1 MLVLIAQ
8 ATNEVRL
15 CLHLPP
21 LHNCIPNLSSKGPF
35 HRLARATC
43 HLWSLPEQTLLLE
56 KALVGDTH
64 IAMSASSAVR
74 VAVRV
79 RPLNA
84 RERARNAK
92 CLISMDN
99 RTQSTTIHPPDEID
113 LGNTRAARRRI
124 EESKTFTYDN
134 SLWSAEPD
142 DSHYADQTA
151 LHTCLGREFV
161 IHALAGYNCCIFA
174 YGQTGSGK
182 THSMMGSS
190 LDPGLIPRIC
200 SEIFSSIERTE
211 NATFKVSV
219 NYYEIYN
226 EAATDL
232 LLARE
237 PRNQTRPLKVRESPE
252 KGPYLEGLTEFQVK
266 NEADVQAFM
275 QVGNSARK
283 TASTRMND
291 TSSRSH
297 AVFTLTIHQT
307 ALDVKSQKVVEK
319 TSQFRLVDLAGSER
333 ASATGA
339 SGERL
344 REGANINKSL
354 TTLGRV
360 ISKLAEPVRSGVVP
374 YRDSILTWLLSD
386 SLGGNSKTA
395 MIACISPADYDETVT
410 TLRYADAVKHISTN
424 AKINETKEQGVDAK
438 RLDSELKE
446 MTRLLMLTQKEK
458 AELQRY
464 EQQSRHLRDLV
475 KSIQAA
481 SDAKIR
487 SLEDENE
494 ALRTHLRLAV
504 ESIRNPL
511 PEFESSD
518 SEEISDTGEADD
530 SCTNG
535 SFGVLDLKA
544 LEDLDLQ
551 LLQLQEHAAEF
562 ESRLF
567 ADRIT
572 YTTPSVRA

>member
-1 MLVLIAQ
+1 
-8 ATNEVRL
+8 
-15 CLHLPP
+15 
-21 LHNCIPNLSSKGPF
+21 
-35 HRLARATC
+35 
-43 HLWSLPEQTLLLE
+43 
-56 KALVGDTH
+56 
-64 IAMSASSAVR
+64 MSATSTSAVR

-79 RPLNA
+79 RPLNT

-92 CLISMDN
+92 CLISMNDK
-99 RTQSTTIHPPDEID
+99 TQTTTIHPPDDSD
-113 LGNTRAARRRI
+113 LGNTRASKRRI
-124 EESKTFTYDN
+124 EESKIFTYDH
-134 SLWSAEPD
+134 SLWSA
-142 DSHYADQTA
+142 DSEDKHFAGQVA
-151 LHTCLGREFV
+151 LHNCLGRDFV
-161 IHALAGYNCCIFA
+161 QHSLAGYNCCIFA

-182 THSMMGSS
+182 THSMMGTSA
-190 LDPGLIPRIC
+190 DPGLIPRIC
-200 SEIFSSIERTE
+200 TEIFASIERAEDT
-211 NATFKVSV
+211 TFKVSV

-226 EAATDL
+226 ETAKDL

-237 PRNQTRPLKVRESPE
+237 PRDQTKPLKIRESPE

-283 TASTRMND
+283 TASTKMND

-307 ALDVKSQKVVEK
+307 AVNAKSHKIVEK

-395 MIACISPADYDETVT
+395 MIACVSPADYDETIT

-424 AKINETKEQGVDAK
+424 AKINETKEQGVDAG
-438 RLDSELKE
+438 RLDAELKE

-464 EQQSRHLRDLV
+464 EQQSRHLGDLV

-481 SDAKIR
+481 SDAKIQ

-504 ESIRNPL
+504 EAIRNPL
-511 PEFESSD
+511 PQFDAASDLEEVDESAELD
-518 SEEISDTGEADD
+518 EDD
-530 SCTNG
+530 DHANSTLLNM
-535 SFGVLDLKA
+535 KA
-544 LEDLDLQ
+544 LEDLDQQ
-551 LLQLQEHAAEF
+551 LAQLQEHVSQF
-562 ESRLF
+562 ETHLT
-567 ADRIT
+567 ADRTIFT
-572 YTTPSVRA
+572 SSSAAIRI